1 MAIEKSGPGY
11 FKMTVEIEAMD
22 IRTMSELDLDSYR
35 SYLDEM
41 FWVDHHDVLRSQ
53 HGGFPVAATA
63 TQLDLLV
70 QYLAAQRVRLKGE

>member
-11 FKMTVEIEAMD
+11 FKTTVEIEAMD

-63 TQLDLLV
+63 SQLDALID
-70 QYLAAQRVRLKGE
+70 YLRQQRSRLKGR